1 MTTPGRRLRRYIE
14 ARWEE
19 MGHPRHG
26 MVVALAK
33 ESGVLRN
40 TMTAWFTKSSTPRLD
55 ALAQV
60 AKALRVTRAELVAA
74 MDGDELVSVDRAR
87 AIVREELAAASG
99 VPSTPGSG
107 VGPTDGSASPQRS
120 VA

>member
-1 MTTPGRRLRRYIE
+1 MTTPGRRLRRFIE
-14 ARWEE
+14 GRWEE

-60 AKALRVTRAELVAA
+60 AKALKVTRAELVAA
-74 MDGDELVSVDRAR
+74 MDGYELVSADRAR
-87 AIVREELAAASG
+87 AIVREELAAASDAA
-99 VPSTPGSG
+99 STPE
-107 VGPTDGSASPQRS
+107 SADAPQGETASQRRS